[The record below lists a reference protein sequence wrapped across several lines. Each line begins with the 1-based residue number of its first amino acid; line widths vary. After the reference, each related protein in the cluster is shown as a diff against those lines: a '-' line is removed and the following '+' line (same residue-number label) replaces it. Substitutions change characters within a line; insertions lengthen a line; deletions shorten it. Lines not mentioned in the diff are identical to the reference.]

1 MISSAMMDHMGN
13 PAGFSKKLAAS
24 QQVGIPCNQLFEDR
38 NGRPA
43 MRNTFILSLS
53 VLALAACGSE
63 PAAEKSAEDVIAE
76 ASKMA
81 SPLPGLYENRSEL
94 KEFSMPGI
102 PAAQVD
108 MMKQQFSANANKTN
122 TFCLTQAQAD
132 TGFED
137 MVRQMGDMGGTMQCK
152 FSQFDASGAKL
163 DAQLNCSGEG
173 GMTMNIGM
181 DGTVEPERSDVT
193 MTMKGGSSM
202 APGMEMTM
210 IVRGQTTR
218 VGDCPA

>member
-1 MISSAMMDHMGN
+1 MTGHMGN
-13 PAGFSKKLAAS
+13 PLHFSKKLAAG
-24 QQVGIPCNQLFEDR
+24 QQVGIHCNQPVEPR
-38 NGRPA
+38 NGRTA
-43 MRNTFILSLS
+43 MRKSFILPLIA
-53 VLALAACGSE
+53 LALAACGSE
-63 PAAEKSAEDVIAE
+63 PAGEKSAEEIIAE
-76 ASKMA
+76 ASQMA
-81 SPLPGLYENRSEL
+81 SPLPGLYEYRSEL

-163 DAQLNCSGEG
+163 DAQLNCSGDG

-181 DGTVEPERSDVT
+181 DGTLEPERSDVT
-193 MTMKGGSSM
+193 MTMKGGSSI

-210 IVRGQTTR
+210 IVRGQNTR